1 MCQICK
7 KNQFMTQEIELIQ
20 SSYHSEEAL
29 EVLCNLIQQ
38 KIAYHTKKTLRHQ
51 EMFGLPDSHAEQRLA
66 ELQQTK
72 RQLIQE
78 LKNLDPNTT
87 LHINGRVSISVVAQ
101 HQAS

>member
-1 MCQICK
+1 
-7 KNQFMTQEIELIQ
+7 
-20 SSYHSEEAL
+20 
-29 EVLCNLIQQ
+29 
-38 KIAYHTKKTLRHQ
+38 
-51 EMFGLPDSHAEQRLA
+51 MFGLPDSHAEQRLA

-87 LHINGRVSISVVAQ
+87 LQINGRVSISVVAQ